1 VTDPLLSPRAVE
13 VEDRHRQ
20 PAALLAGHIEQYLR
34 DNYSRPIRMR
44 DVAAQVHLSERH
56 TNRLFQRV
64 TGTSIK
70 ARLTAL
76 RLEAASQLLLSGR
89 RPVKEVAEMSGFP
102 DVQHFTTLFR
112 RHTGLT
118 PAAFRERGGTTFVDP
133 TRPGH
138 VEAPRDARDM
148 RDV

>member
-1 VTDPLLSPRAVE
+1 
-13 VEDRHRQ
+13 
-20 PAALLAGHIEQYLR
+20 LLAGRIEQYLH
-34 DNYSRPIRMR
+34 DNYNRPIKMR

-56 TNRLFQRV
+56 TSRLFLQV

-76 RLEAASQLLLSGR
+76 RVEAASQLLLSGR
-89 RPVKEVAEMSGFP
+89 RPVKEVAEASGFP

-118 PAAFRERGGTTFVDP
+118 PAAFRQRGGTTFADP

-138 VEAPRDARDM
+138 IEDQ
-148 RDV
+148 RDVRFAK